1 MKKVL
6 ALDLGTK
13 RIGIALSDSLR
24 FLASGKESYITKSPK
39 EDMQYILKTIQE
51 NDVDTV
57 VIGLPINMNGTEGE
71 KAALSRQ
78 FAEDLKNISP
88 LLNIVLFDERLT
100 TSAANRYLL
109 EADLSRKKRKQVID
123 KLAATIILQ
132 NYLDSKSNKTL

>member
-78 FAEDLKNISP
+78 FAEDLKNMSP

>member
-78 FAEDLKNISP
+78 FADDLKNMSP